1 MGAYFSSPTLDEDVS
16 QSQSFPSEVLDKY
29 LVERIIGS
37 GAFGVVY
44 EVVDRRSQAKLAM
57 KRVEGHS
64 GAYSM
69 EVRVYVWRRSIV
81 AGLYIHVC
89 KRIYSCMFP

>member
-1 MGAYFSSPTLDEDVS
+1 MGAHFSSPALDEDVS

-29 LVERIIGS
+29 LVERIIGR

-69 EVRVYVWRRSIV
+69 EVCVHVWSIV

-89 KRIYSCMFP
+89 KCIYSCMFS